1 MVLKKA
7 GGVIRGEL
15 SILRCDLDDDF
26 SFGEFAERV
35 RALARDS

>member
-15 SILRCDLDDDF
+15 SILRCDDF